1 MYRNT
6 CRPTAWR
13 ARLRRAVAAALA
25 AGWLALFG
33 AAPAGAADALV
44 AVAANFTEAAT
55 EIAARF
61 NERTGHRAR
70 LSFASTGVL
79 FTQISQGAPF
89 DVFLAADRERPRL
102 TVERGLASPGATF
115 TYATGRIVLY
125 SASASLVTGPETL
138 RRDDFTHITFAT
150 PEAAPYGTAAVEA
163 MTALGVHAALTPRF
177 VQGTNINQTFQ
188 FVQTGNAELG
198 FVALSQIARRAG
210 GSRWVVP
217 QELHAPIRQDAVLLR
232 AGETNEAAVAFIAF
246 LKGPE
251 AAAIIEEYGY
261 GVAQASD

>member
-1 MYRNT
+1 MYKKT
-6 CRPTAWR
+6 CRR
-13 ARLRRAVAAALA
+13 AAGRPGPPHALA
-25 AGWLALFG
+25 S
-33 AAPAGAADALV
+33 ALV
-44 AVAANFTEAAT
+44 AGFLAFGSGAPATAADTAVAVSANFTQAAT

-89 DVFLAADRERPRL
+89 DVFLAADQARPRL
-102 TVERGLASPGATF
+102 TVERGFAAPAAVF

-125 SASASLVTGPETL
+125 SVDAALVSGPDTL

-150 PEAAPYGTAAVEA
+150 PEVAPYGTAAVEA
-163 MTALGVHAALTPRF
+163 MTALGVHVALAPRF

-188 FVQTGNAELG
+188 FVETGNAELG
-198 FVALSQIARRAG
+198 FVALSQLAHRDG

-232 AGETNEAAVAFIAF
+232 VGETNEAAVAFVAF
-246 LKGPE
+246 LKSAE

-261 GVAQASD
+261 GVALASD